1 MLLINDKTSLENVIN
16 KYKCYAT
23 DYDGTIIDSMP
34 MWLNFASRYLESKHI
49 KANSD
54 LDMKMKYISNLDAAR
69 IIHEEYGVHSSAN
82 DVLNDINSFISLVYP
97 SIPLKNNS
105 KYFLKLLKENGKNL
119 LSSATP
125 KQLLESSANSQNIL
139 MYYDDIYSSSDLDLS
154 KESGK
159 LFSYILEKENIKP
172 DELLVIEDSIMA
184 MKACHKL
191 GISTLIVY
199 DNSNKDDMDLIS
211 KYATY
216 YVNLETLK

>member
-1 MLLINDKTSLENVIN
+1 MLLINDKTELLNIIK
-16 KYKCYAT
+16 KYKCFAT

-34 MWLNFASRYLESKHI
+34 MWLSFASRYLADKGI
-49 KANSD
+49 KSNPD

-69 IIHEEYGVHSSAN
+69 IIHDEYNVHNNAYE
-82 DVLNDINSFISLVYP
+82 VLDDINCFIEKVYP
-97 SIPLKNNS
+97 FIPLKNNS
-105 KYFLKLLKENGKNL
+105 LLFLKILKENGKNL

-125 KQLLESSANSQNIL
+125 KSLLISSAKSLDIL
-139 MYYDDIYSSSDLDLS
+139 SYYDDIYSSSDLDLS

-159 LFSYILEKENIKP
+159 LFSYILEKENIKS

-191 GISTLIVY
+191 GIPTLIVY
-199 DNSNKDDMDLIS
+199 DDSNKDNLDLI
-211 KYATY
+211 KQYATY